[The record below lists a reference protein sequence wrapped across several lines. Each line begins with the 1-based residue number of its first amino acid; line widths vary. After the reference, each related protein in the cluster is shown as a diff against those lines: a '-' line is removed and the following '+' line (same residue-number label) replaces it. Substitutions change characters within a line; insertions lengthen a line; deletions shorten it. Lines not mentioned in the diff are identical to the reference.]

1 MFVGRRQMWRRLHS
15 GELPEIY
22 LFKKGASASLWLAK
36 TDGMVR
42 SVLRWLDSPW
52 AFELLPGLNR
62 LGRNPTND
70 FRISDPSIS
79 SFHVEIVV
87 AENVVR
93 VRDLGSTNG
102 TYIDDVKVDEGLLR
116 PENVLRLGNV
126 RLALDEVA
134 VTPMCHVPPTTVDR
148 SEEAAQVEIA
158 PSCAYHS
165 ADRASYR
172 CENCG
177 GALCSRCVVVIGKSK
192 FGATTMCPMCNGQ
205 CYALPSQDSPQQKP
219 GLLGRLTQT
228 LRLPFSR

>member
-1 MFVGRRQMWRRLHS
+1 
-15 GELPEIY
+15 
-22 LFKKGASASLWLAK
+22 
-36 TDGMVR
+36 MVR

-52 AFELLPGLNR
+52 AFELVPGLNK

-70 FRISDPSIS
+70 FRISDPSVS
-79 SFHVEIVV
+79 SFHIEIVV
-87 AENVVR
+87 ENDVIR

-102 TYIDDVKVDEGLLR
+102 TFIDEVKVEESLLK

-126 RLALDEVA
+126 RLVLDEVP
-134 VTPMCHVPPTTVDR
+134 VTPMCQVPQSTAENMET
-148 SEEAAQVEIA
+148 SEQVELA

-165 ADRASYR
+165 ADRATFR

-177 GALCSRCVVVIGKSK
+177 GALCTRCVVVIGQSK
-192 FGATTMCPMCNGQ
+192 FGATTMCPMCKGQ
-205 CYALPSQDSPQQKP
+205 CYPLPSHTPERQRP